1 MGKINLSKAPTYYR
15 APVGRGL
22 ATSSS
27 VRDAGGRFGA
37 GLVTGL
43 AVITR
48 GEALGH
54 NAWIDTSFIAQVDG
68 AMRANDAGVKSR
80 YTHPDMSGDGLAKG
94 LGRVTWTPSESTDV
108 VRGDLHFWKS
118 SRKTPEGDLGAH
130 ILERAGE
137 DPSSFGASISFTR
150 DIDAEIEFMLQ
161 HGAIKDKHGY
171 LDISGFKSP
180 DPLNVNNYPHVRLAK
195 LRAVDI
201 VDDPAANP
209 DGLFAR
215 DEVFQEAEALLSYI
229 TGEATGVKPEL
240 VMLGVDPDR
249 VGGFL
254 KRFLSTRGLSIV
266 KANELGKLAEGN
278 FSESAAEV
286 EVVETPA
293 APAAQPAAVTEVK
306 PANAAELSSDSTRE
320 ELKRFVCEFGEQ
332 GAHWYIEGIS
342 FSEAQSRK
350 LTQLQAENE
359 KLRKELE
366 LSKQS
371 ETVPLS
377 QGGGDP
383 ASPSK
388 TRGGFVTN
396 IRLKD

>member
-1 MGKINLSKAPTYYR
+1 MGSKKNLSKAPTYYR
-15 APVGRGL
+15 SGIAKGVVSQQPVNFY
-22 ATSSS
+22 
-27 VRDAGGRFGA
+27 GGKFGA
-37 GLVTGL
+37 GLIPGV

-54 NAWIDTSFIAQVDG
+54 DAWVDRDFIAQVDA
-68 AMRANDAGVKSR
+68 AMAASANGVKSR

-94 LGRVTWTPSESTDV
+94 LGRVTHAVSESPDV

-118 SRKTPEGDLGAH
+118 SRTAPDGDLGLH
-130 ILERAGE
+130 VLERAHE
-137 DPSSFGASISFTR
+137 DPTSFGASISFTR
-150 DIDAEIEFMLQ
+150 DIEAEVEFLLA
-161 HGAIKDKHGY
+161 HGAKQDKYGNI
-171 LDISGFKSP
+171 DISGFKSP
-180 DPLNVNNYPHVRLAK
+180 DPENKNNYPHVRLAK

-209 DGLFAR
+209 DGLYAR
-215 DEVFQEAEALLSYI
+215 DEVFEEAEALLAYI
-229 TGEATGVKPEL
+229 TGETTDKKPEL

-266 KANELGKLAEGN
+266 KANEMGKLAEGN
-278 FSESAAEV
+278 VEATEPEVVTPAEV
-286 EVVETPA
+286 PTQEVQAEPA
-293 APAAQPAAVTEVK
+293 KFSQGDV
-306 PANAAELSSDSTRE
+306 RE

-332 GAHWYIEGIS
+332 GAYWYIEGIS
-342 FSEAQSRK
+342 FAEAQSRK
-350 LTQLQAENE
+350 LEQLKSENE

-371 ETVPLS
+371 ESVPLS

-383 ASPSK
+383 TSPPK

>member
-1 MGKINLSKAPTYYR
+1 
-15 APVGRGL
+15 
-22 ATSSS
+22 
-27 VRDAGGRFGA
+27 
-37 GLVTGL
+37 
-43 AVITR
+43 
-48 GEALGH
+48 
-54 NAWIDTSFIAQVDG
+54 
-68 AMRANDAGVKSR
+68 
-80 YTHPDMSGDGLAKG
+80 
-94 LGRVTWTPSESTDV
+94 
-108 VRGDLHFWKS
+108 
-118 SRKTPEGDLGAH
+118 
-130 ILERAGE
+130 
-137 DPSSFGASISFTR
+137 
-150 DIDAEIEFMLQ
+150 
-161 HGAIKDKHGY
+161 

-278 FSESAAEV
+278 FSESAAEA

-293 APAAQPAAVTEVK
+293 APAAEPAAVTEVK